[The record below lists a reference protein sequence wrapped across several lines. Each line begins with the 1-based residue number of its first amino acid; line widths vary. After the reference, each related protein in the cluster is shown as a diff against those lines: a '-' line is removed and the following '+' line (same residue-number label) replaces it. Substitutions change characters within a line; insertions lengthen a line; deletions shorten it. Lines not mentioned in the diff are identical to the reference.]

1 MVASVTAHR
10 ELLLLP
16 TLKNSLSQASLKAIT
31 TCEALFSNDMRGSTF
46 STCPHQQLPRID
58 GLPVEIHLND
68 KAQPLASHRAIL
80 VLADWQEKVYA
91 DLDQDE
97 ALGVIERVPFGER
110 ADQCFCM
117 VIPRKH
123 DGSPCRTVDLLPVNN
138 YYKRENHNVETLFHI
153 VHRIP
158 FNARTTITDAWNS
171 DHSLSLCVSDHQL
184 AMSIT
189 LVGTFQFKRAPQGF
203 LSSRNGCNHRFDAIL
218 ADFLQ

>member
-1 MVASVTAHR
+1 MTAHR

-158 FNARTTITDAWNS
+158 FNARKTITDAWNS
-171 DHSLSLCVSDHQL
+171 YHSLSLCVSDHQL

-189 LVGTFQFKRAPQGF
+189 LVGTF
-203 LSSRNGCNHRFDAIL
+203 
-218 ADFLQ
+218 